1 MDTVVR
7 LEGAVESI
15 VNTLLS
21 QGYYKTKAEVI
32 RAGILELGREHMLIG
47 FSNDQLAAR
56 KMARIDAEIE
66 SGKRNITPLR
76 EVMKK
81 YGVKA

>member
-15 VNTLLS
+15 VQKLLAE
-21 QGYYKTKAEVI
+21 GYYKTKAEII
-32 RAGILELGREHMLIG
+32 RAGILELGREYRLIG
-47 FSNDQLAAR
+47 FSSDQFAVR

-66 SGKRNITPLR
+66 AGNRKLKPLG